1 MRHFHLRCALLAL
14 ATALGVL
21 TLSSCDRDCVSGCSE
36 PDDDDSARDDDD
48 DTTSDDDDSAAL
60 GYRDGPGREIGDEWE
75 ATPQEPRTCAVKRV
89 HNPPGDP
96 EAVSIAGEWNDWE
109 PIPLDGP
116 DDQGWWLAQLPEL
129 PPGDFAYK
137 YLYDGEWEGTPP
149 AWSWA
154 KWVDN
159 TENRA
164 LRNGNCNAPLLAQR
178 GSDMTADGGASVTF
192 DILTGAD
199 GADIDLASV
208 TAQFGGTDAAVEWD
222 SENRSLVVVAEG
234 LSIGKHSLRL
244 EANDTEGNPLEGSP
258 LWLPLWVEEE
268 GFLWNEA
275 LLYSVFL
282 DRFRN
287 GDHDEP
293 QPFEPIDSVDW
304 RANYQGGDLLGL
316 LHAIEEGYFEGLGVN
331 VLWLSPLQENPEGAW
346 LARDGI
352 HNFSGFHGY
361 WPTDPFAIEERLG
374 DTQMLAEERL
384 DQVIQ
389 AAHDRG
395 IRVMLDLVLNHVHQE
410 HGYLSEHPEWFT
422 PTCTCGDVGCDWEE
436 RRLDCQ
442 FMDYLPDLNHRN
454 HDLMSRVVDD
464 SVSLIQRLDIDG
476 LRIDAAKHMDHVVM
490 RRLSRIISEK
500 VEARGGARLPLI
512 GETFVGSDGHN
523 EILEYVSEYELD
535 GQFDFP
541 LYWPIRQVFAV
552 DQSFGILDEAVF
564 EGNKHWGGALMSP
577 FVGNHDVPRIATEM
591 AGNDDGAWGNTADL
605 LADGGTSVTQESM
618 IQRLAMAQA
627 FTLTQE
633 GAPLLFYGDEIGLA
647 GAGDPDNRRMMN
659 FGPFLSANQQQ
670 LLTRIQAIG
679 QARAAH
685 KALRGGVATT
695 LWVDDDL
702 FIYGLQAIDGQ
713 QAIVALNKSDSGR
726 SQDIPVGVWGM
737 PDGDLTDALDTT
749 RNVTV
754 EDGSLPIELGP
765 LDYAFLVP

>member
-1 MRHFHLRCALLAL
+1 
-14 ATALGVL
+14 
-21 TLSSCDRDCVSGCSE
+21 
-36 PDDDDSARDDDD
+36 
-48 DTTSDDDDSAAL
+48 
-60 GYRDGPGREIGDEWE
+60 
-75 ATPQEPRTCAVKRV
+75 
-89 HNPPGDP
+89 
-96 EAVSIAGEWNDWE
+96 
-109 PIPLDGP
+109 
-116 DDQGWWLAQLPEL
+116 
-129 PPGDFAYK
+129 
-137 YLYDGEWEGTPP
+137 
-149 AWSWA
+149 
-154 KWVDN
+154 
-159 TENRA
+159 
-164 LRNGNCNAPLLAQR
+164 
-178 GSDMTADGGASVTF
+178 
-192 DILTGAD
+192 
-199 GADIDLASV
+199 
-208 TAQFGGTDAAVEWD
+208 
-222 SENRSLVVVAEG
+222 
-234 LSIGKHSLRL
+234 
-244 EANDTEGNPLEGSP
+244 
-258 LWLPLWVEEE
+258 
-268 GFLWNEA
+268 
-275 LLYSVFL
+275 
-282 DRFRN
+282 
-287 GDHDEP
+287 
-293 QPFEPIDSVDW
+293 
-304 RANYQGGDLLGL
+304 
-316 LHAIEEGYFEGLGVN
+316 
-331 VLWLSPLQENPEGAW
+331 
-346 LARDGI
+346 
-352 HNFSGFHGY
+352 
-361 WPTDPFAIEERLG
+361 
-374 DTQMLAEERL
+374 
-384 DQVIQ
+384 
-389 AAHDRG
+389 
-395 IRVMLDLVLNHVHQE
+395 
-410 HGYLSEHPEWFT
+410 
-422 PTCTCGDVGCDWEE
+422 VGCDWEE